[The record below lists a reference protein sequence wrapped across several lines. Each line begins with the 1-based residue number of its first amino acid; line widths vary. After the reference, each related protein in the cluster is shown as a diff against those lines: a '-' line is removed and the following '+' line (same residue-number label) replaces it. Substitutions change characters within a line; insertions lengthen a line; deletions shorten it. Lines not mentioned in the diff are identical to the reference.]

1 MGKLSADLADIVGKK
16 EASRPN
22 ALNNYGLTS
31 RRTIF
36 KTQKTSNSSH
46 PTKRW
51 QRYSVLTASVLSV
64 WPNFFHPTFQDK
76 LSLYSSDLQHLKPAL
91 FPPIFH
97 MRIQLISAAMIFIY
111 EST

>member
-1 MGKLSADLADIVGKK
+1 
-16 EASRPN
+16 
-22 ALNNYGLTS
+22 
-31 RRTIF
+31 
-36 KTQKTSNSSH
+36 
-46 PTKRW
+46 
-51 QRYSVLTASVLSV
+51 VLTASVLLV

-91 FPPIFH
+91 FPPIFQ

>member
-1 MGKLSADLADIVGKK
+1 MGSSLLILPTLLVRRKLLV
-16 EASRPN
+16 PN
-22 ALNNYGLTS
+22 ALSNYGLTS

-51 QRYSVLTASVLSV
+51 QRYSELTASVLLV
-64 WPNFFHPTFQDK
+64 WPNFFRPTFQDK

-91 FPPIFH
+91 FSPIFKCVYNS
-97 MRIQLISAAMIFIY
+97 SARL
-111 EST
+111 

>member
-1 MGKLSADLADIVGKK
+1 MGLILPTLLARRKLPV
-16 EASRPN
+16 PN
-22 ALNNYGLTS
+22 ALSSYGLTS

-51 QRYSVLTASVLSV
+51 QRYSVLTASVLLV

-76 LSLYSSDLQHLKPAL
+76 LSLYSSDLQHK
-91 FPPIFH
+91 IFKTCSFSSDFSNAYTTH
-97 MRIQLISAAMIFIY
+97 QRGYDFY
-111 EST
+111 